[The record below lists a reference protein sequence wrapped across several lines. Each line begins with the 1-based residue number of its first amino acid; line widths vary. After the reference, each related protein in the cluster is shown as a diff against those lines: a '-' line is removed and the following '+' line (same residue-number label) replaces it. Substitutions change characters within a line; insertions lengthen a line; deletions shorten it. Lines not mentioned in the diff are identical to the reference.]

1 MGTYARRR
9 TRRNKL
15 LSQAYGWLFGKR
27 ENRGSG
33 GTRTAAETDFYTGES
48 TLKRVFDY
56 TQELNRELTIGLL
69 RSRF

>member
-27 ENRGSG
+27 ENRENSG
-33 GTRTAAETDFYTGES
+33 MRTAEGTAFDTGES
-48 TLKRVFDY
+48 TLRRVFDY
-56 TQELNRELTIGLL
+56 TRELNRELTIGLL